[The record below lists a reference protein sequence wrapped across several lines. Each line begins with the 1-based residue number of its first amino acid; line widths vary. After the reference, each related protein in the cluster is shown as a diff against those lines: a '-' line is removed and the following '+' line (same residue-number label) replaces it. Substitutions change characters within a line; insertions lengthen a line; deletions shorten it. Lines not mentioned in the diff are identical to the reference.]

1 MHITEPTC
9 QHLPDEAAAIAY
21 FQKVGREEVKRQF
34 DELCDGVQARVD
46 ELNAKR
52 APYDLSLIT
61 YAAIDY
67 YTPEERALRHKL
79 QLALML
85 CIDEQAEAKERITLR
100 IAQRKKRRT
109 PELASQQNGQRPSF

>member
-1 MHITEPTC
+1 MIISEQPH
-9 QHLPDEAAAIAY
+9 QYLPNEIEAIAY
-21 FQKVGREEVKRQF
+21 FQQVGREEVLRQF

-85 CIDEQAEAKERITLR
+85 CIDEQSEAKERIALR
-100 IAQRKKRRT
+100 VAQRKKRRT
-109 PELASQQNGQRPSF
+109 PELASQQKGQRPSF

>member
-1 MHITEPTC
+1 MIISEQPH
-9 QHLPDEAAAIAY
+9 QYLPNEIEAIAY
-21 FQKVGREEVKRQF
+21 FQQVGREEVLRQF

-46 ELNAKR
+46 EVNAKR

-79 QLALML
+79 QMAMTL
-85 CIDEQAEAKERITLR
+85 CIDERAEAKAR
-100 IAQRKKRRT
+100 IALRVAQRQQRRMDRLSAQ
-109 PELASQQNGQRPSF
+109 PQ